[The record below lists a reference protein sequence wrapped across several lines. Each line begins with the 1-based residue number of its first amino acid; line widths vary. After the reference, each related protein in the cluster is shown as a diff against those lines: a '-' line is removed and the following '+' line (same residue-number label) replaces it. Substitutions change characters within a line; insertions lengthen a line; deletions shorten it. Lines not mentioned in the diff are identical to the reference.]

1 MSVMRFVSPKTVATT
16 LDLESAAWIRLA
28 ITPGLGP
35 AAFLRLLQVFAAP
48 EQILVAT
55 SSQLSPFLKPSVLQ
69 SLLASREA
77 PLPEVYSEWLS
88 EPGNSLIT
96 LADAHYPQALLQ
108 DATPPPVLFAKGCLD
123 VLQRPLLAVVGSR
136 HATQPGIRH
145 AEQFSEHLS
154 QQGIAVVSG
163 LAAGIDAAA
172 HRGALR
178 AKGGTI
184 AVVGTGLDRVYP
196 ASNRDLAHRIAAE
209 GLILSEFPLGTPPLA
224 ANFPRRNRI
233 ITGLSLGCL
242 VVEAT
247 LQSGSLISARVAAE
261 QGREVFAIPGSI
273 DSPQAKGCHQL
284 IKQGAKLVDNAADIL
299 EELHLEKLLSANVS
313 EEEKPP
319 ELPSWLVH
327 LGFDPFDTDQACELS
342 GLTAGD
348 VCAILFQ
355 LEMAGRVSTLPG
367 GRYQRLA

>member
-1 MSVMRFVSPKTVATT
+1 MST
-16 LDLESAAWIRLA
+16 LLDVDTAAWVRLA

-35 AAFLRLLQVFAAP
+35 AAFLRLLQVFATP
-48 EQILVAT
+48 EQVLQAT
-55 SSQLSPFLKPSVLQ
+55 SSQLAPLLKPAVLQ
-69 SLLASREA
+69 TILATRED
-77 PLPEVYSEWLS
+77 PLPDSYAEWLS
-88 EPGNSLIT
+88 GEDNYLIT
-96 LADAHYPQALLQ
+96 LADPVYPQALLQ
-108 DATPPPVLFAKGCLD
+108 DATPPSVLFAKGNLD
-123 VLQRPLLAVVGSR
+123 VLNRPMVAIVGSR
-136 HATQPGIRH
+136 HATQPGVRH
-145 AEQFSEHLS
+145 AEQFAEYLS
-154 QQGIAVVSG
+154 HQGIAIVSG

-178 AKGGTI
+178 GSGGTV

-196 ASNRDLAHRIAAE
+196 ASNRDLAHQVAE
-209 GLILSEFPLGTPPLA
+209 NGLILSEFPLGTPPLA

-242 VVEAT
+242 VVEAA

-299 EELHLEKLLSANVS
+299 EELRLEVPRLQTHSGREGIQADL
-313 EEEKPP
+313 PP
-319 ELPSWLVH
+319 WFSD
-327 LGFDPFDTDQACELS
+327 LGFDPFDANQACELS

-355 LEMAGRVSTLPG
+355 LEMAGRVAILPG

>member
-1 MSVMRFVSPKTVATT
+1 MSTV
-16 LDLESAAWIRLA
+16 LDLDTAAWIRLA

-35 AAFLRLLQVFAAP
+35 AAFLRLLQSFTTP
-48 EQILVAT
+48 EKVLQAS
-55 SSQLSPFLKPSVLQ
+55 SSQLSPFLKPAVLQ
-69 SLLASREA
+69 AMLAIREE
-77 PLPEVYSEWLS
+77 PLPDAYSGWLAG
-88 EPGNSLIT
+88 EDNYLIT
-96 LADAHYPQALLQ
+96 LADPLYPQALLQ
-108 DATPPPVLFAKGCLD
+108 DPTPPSVLFAKGDLS
-123 VLQRPLLAVVGSR
+123 LLKRPMVAIVGSR
-136 HATQPGIRH
+136 HATQPGVRH
-145 AEQFSEHLS
+145 AEQFAEYLS
-154 QQGIAVVSG
+154 LQGIAIVSG

-178 AKGGTI
+178 GKGGTV

-196 ASNRDLAHRIAAE
+196 ASNRDLAHQIVE
-209 GLILSEFPLGTPPLA
+209 SGLILSEFPLGTPPLA

-273 DSPQAKGCHQL
+273 DSPQAKGCHHL

-299 EELHLEKLLSANVS
+299 EELRLELAPASPQSDAVKIEAD
-313 EEEKPP
+313 
-319 ELPSWLVH
+319 LPLWFSN

-355 LEMAGRVSTLPG
+355 LEMAGRLTILPG